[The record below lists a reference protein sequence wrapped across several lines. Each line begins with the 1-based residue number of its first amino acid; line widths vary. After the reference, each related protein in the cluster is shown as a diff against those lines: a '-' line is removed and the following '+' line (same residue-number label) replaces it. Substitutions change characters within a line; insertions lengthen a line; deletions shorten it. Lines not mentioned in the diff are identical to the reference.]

1 MKKVRKFVLSK
12 REKVLWLKVHA
23 INPDTM
29 HKDGPTSWELAA
41 IIHEASRKDYQYKFS
56 EEMMSDLIVGSYKNN
71 LNISPNKKLDKKE
84 DLEDFIIASLE
95 FLEDKDNL
103 KFFDP
108 SKKIGMQVSSNLLK
122 EGIIGRA
129 MPHGDILGLAPP
141 LCLNKSE
148 VDIIIA
154 GLKKSIDTV
163 YNSI

>member
-1 MKKVRKFVLSK
+1 MGVIKRELSMKKVRKFVLSK

-84 DLEDFIIASLE
+84 GLEDFIIASLE
-95 FLEDKDNL
+95 FLKVYKSSTTHENFINLIKKLTHIYKD
-103 KFFDP
+103 DV
-108 SKKIGMQVSSNLLK
+108 KK
-122 EGIIGRA
+122 
-129 MPHGDILGLAPP
+129 
-141 LCLNKSE
+141 
-148 VDIIIA
+148 
-154 GLKKSIDTV
+154 
-163 YNSI
+163 

>member
-84 DLEDFIIASLE
+84 GLEDFIIASLE
-95 FLEDKDNL
+95 FLKVYKSSTTHENFTNLIKKLTQIYKD
-103 KFFDP
+103 DV
-108 SKKIGMQVSSNLLK
+108 KK
-122 EGIIGRA
+122 
-129 MPHGDILGLAPP
+129 
-141 LCLNKSE
+141 
-148 VDIIIA
+148 
-154 GLKKSIDTV
+154 
-163 YNSI
+163 

>member
-1 MKKVRKFVLSK
+1 MGVIKRELSMKKVRKFVLSK

-84 DLEDFIIASLE
+84 GLEDFIISSLE
-95 FLEDKDNL
+95 FLKVYKSSTTHENFINLIKKLTHIYKD
-103 KFFDP
+103 DV
-108 SKKIGMQVSSNLLK
+108 KK
-122 EGIIGRA
+122 
-129 MPHGDILGLAPP
+129 
-141 LCLNKSE
+141 
-148 VDIIIA
+148 
-154 GLKKSIDTV
+154 
-163 YNSI
+163 

>member
-84 DLEDFIIASLE
+84 GLEVFIIASLE
-95 FLEDKDNL
+95 FLKVYKSSTTHENFINLIRKLTRIYKD
-103 KFFDP
+103 DV
-108 SKKIGMQVSSNLLK
+108 KK
-122 EGIIGRA
+122 
-129 MPHGDILGLAPP
+129 
-141 LCLNKSE
+141 
-148 VDIIIA
+148 
-154 GLKKSIDTV
+154 
-163 YNSI
+163 

>member
-1 MKKVRKFVLSK
+1 MGVIKRELSMKKVRKFVLSK

-84 DLEDFIIASLE
+84 GLEDFIIASLE
-95 FLEDKDNL
+95 FLKVYKSSTTHENFINLIRKLTHIYKD
-103 KFFDP
+103 DV
-108 SKKIGMQVSSNLLK
+108 KK
-122 EGIIGRA
+122 
-129 MPHGDILGLAPP
+129 
-141 LCLNKSE
+141 
-148 VDIIIA
+148 
-154 GLKKSIDTV
+154 
-163 YNSI
+163 

>member
-84 DLEDFIIASLE
+84 GLEDFIIASLE
-95 FLEDKDNL
+95 FLKVYKSSTAHENFINLIRKLTHIYKD
-103 KFFDP
+103 DV
-108 SKKIGMQVSSNLLK
+108 KK
-122 EGIIGRA
+122 
-129 MPHGDILGLAPP
+129 
-141 LCLNKSE
+141 
-148 VDIIIA
+148 
-154 GLKKSIDTV
+154 
-163 YNSI
+163 

>member
-84 DLEDFIIASLE
+84 GLEDFIIASLE
-95 FLEDKDNL
+95 FLKVYKSSTTHENFINLIRKLTHIYKDDVKN
-103 KFFDP
+103 
-108 SKKIGMQVSSNLLK
+108 
-122 EGIIGRA
+122 
-129 MPHGDILGLAPP
+129 
-141 LCLNKSE
+141 
-148 VDIIIA
+148 
-154 GLKKSIDTV
+154 
-163 YNSI
+163 

>member
-84 DLEDFIIASLE
+84 GLEDFIIASLE
-95 FLEDKDNL
+95 FLKVYKSSTAHENFTNLIRKLTLIYKD
-103 KFFDP
+103 DV
-108 SKKIGMQVSSNLLK
+108 KK
-122 EGIIGRA
+122 
-129 MPHGDILGLAPP
+129 
-141 LCLNKSE
+141 
-148 VDIIIA
+148 
-154 GLKKSIDTV
+154 
-163 YNSI
+163 

>member
-84 DLEDFIIASLE
+84 GLEDFIIASLE
-95 FLEDKDNL
+95 FLKVYKSSTTHENFINLIRKLTHIYKDDV
-103 KFFDP
+103 K
-108 SKKIGMQVSSNLLK
+108 
-122 EGIIGRA
+122 
-129 MPHGDILGLAPP
+129 
-141 LCLNKSE
+141 NK
-148 VDIIIA
+148 
-154 GLKKSIDTV
+154 
-163 YNSI
+163 

>member
-1 MKKVRKFVLSK
+1 MKKKFVLSK

-84 DLEDFIIASLE
+84 GLEDFIITSLE
-95 FLEDKDNL
+95 FLKVYKSSTTHENFINLIRKLTHIYKD
-103 KFFDP
+103 DV
-108 SKKIGMQVSSNLLK
+108 KK
-122 EGIIGRA
+122 
-129 MPHGDILGLAPP
+129 
-141 LCLNKSE
+141 
-148 VDIIIA
+148 
-154 GLKKSIDTV
+154 
-163 YNSI
+163 

>member
-71 LNISPNKKLDKKE
+71 LNISANKKLDKKE
-84 DLEDFIIASLE
+84 GLEDFIIASLE
-95 FLEDKDNL
+95 FLKVYKSSTTHENFINLIRKLTHIYKD
-103 KFFDP
+103 DV
-108 SKKIGMQVSSNLLK
+108 KK
-122 EGIIGRA
+122 
-129 MPHGDILGLAPP
+129 
-141 LCLNKSE
+141 
-148 VDIIIA
+148 
-154 GLKKSIDTV
+154 
-163 YNSI
+163 

>member
-84 DLEDFIIASLE
+84 GLEDFIIVSLE
-95 FLEDKDNL
+95 FLKVYKSSTAHENFINLIRKLTLIYKD
-103 KFFDP
+103 DV
-108 SKKIGMQVSSNLLK
+108 KK
-122 EGIIGRA
+122 
-129 MPHGDILGLAPP
+129 
-141 LCLNKSE
+141 
-148 VDIIIA
+148 
-154 GLKKSIDTV
+154 
-163 YNSI
+163 

>member
-1 MKKVRKFVLSK
+1 MGVIKRELSMKKVRKFVLSK

-84 DLEDFIIASLE
+84 GLEDFIIASLE
-95 FLEDKDNL
+95 FLKVYKSSTTHENFINLIRKLTLIYKD
-103 KFFDP
+103 DV
-108 SKKIGMQVSSNLLK
+108 KK
-122 EGIIGRA
+122 
-129 MPHGDILGLAPP
+129 
-141 LCLNKSE
+141 
-148 VDIIIA
+148 
-154 GLKKSIDTV
+154 
-163 YNSI
+163 

>member
-1 MKKVRKFVLSK
+1 MGVIKRELSMKKVRKFVLSK

-84 DLEDFIIASLE
+84 GLEDFIIASLE
-95 FLEDKDNL
+95 FLKVYKSSTTHENFINLIKKLTHIYKEDV
-103 KFFDP
+103 
-108 SKKIGMQVSSNLLK
+108 KK
-122 EGIIGRA
+122 
-129 MPHGDILGLAPP
+129 
-141 LCLNKSE
+141 
-148 VDIIIA
+148 
-154 GLKKSIDTV
+154 
-163 YNSI
+163 

>member
-29 HKDGPTSWELAA
+29 HKVGPTSWELAA

-84 DLEDFIIASLE
+84 GLEDFIIASLE
-95 FLEDKDNL
+95 FLKVY
-103 KFFDP
+103 K
-108 SKKIGMQVSSNLLK
+108 SSTAHENFINFLVCDSLL
-122 EGIIGRA
+122 I
-129 MPHGDILGLAPP
+129 
-141 LCLNKSE
+141 NFS
-148 VDIIIA
+148 
-154 GLKKSIDTV
+154 
-163 YNSI
+163 

>member
-84 DLEDFIIASLE
+84 GLEDFIIASLE
-95 FLEDKDNL
+95 FLKVYKSSTTHKNFINLIRKLTHIYKD
-103 KFFDP
+103 DV
-108 SKKIGMQVSSNLLK
+108 KK
-122 EGIIGRA
+122 
-129 MPHGDILGLAPP
+129 
-141 LCLNKSE
+141 
-148 VDIIIA
+148 
-154 GLKKSIDTV
+154 
-163 YNSI
+163 

>member
-71 LNISPNKKLDKKE
+71 LNIPPNKKLDKKE
-84 DLEDFIIASLE
+84 GLEDFIIASLE
-95 FLEDKDNL
+95 FLKVYKSSTAHENFINLIRKLTHIYKD
-103 KFFDP
+103 DV
-108 SKKIGMQVSSNLLK
+108 KK
-122 EGIIGRA
+122 
-129 MPHGDILGLAPP
+129 
-141 LCLNKSE
+141 
-148 VDIIIA
+148 
-154 GLKKSIDTV
+154 
-163 YNSI
+163 

>member
-71 LNISPNKKLDKKE
+71 LNISPNKKFKDKKVALNYIKKE
-84 DLEDFIIASLE
+84 QKKLLIKIY
-95 FLEDKDNL
+95 
-103 KFFDP
+103 
-108 SKKIGMQVSSNLLK
+108 SK
-122 EGIIGRA
+122 
-129 MPHGDILGLAPP
+129 
-141 LCLNKSE
+141 
-148 VDIIIA
+148 
-154 GLKKSIDTV
+154 
-163 YNSI
+163 

>member
-95 FLEDKDNL
+95 FLKVFKSSTTHENFINLIRKLTHIYKD
-103 KFFDP
+103 DV
-108 SKKIGMQVSSNLLK
+108 KK
-122 EGIIGRA
+122 
-129 MPHGDILGLAPP
+129 
-141 LCLNKSE
+141 
-148 VDIIIA
+148 
-154 GLKKSIDTV
+154 
-163 YNSI
+163 

>member
-84 DLEDFIIASLE
+84 GLEDFIIASLE
-95 FLEDKDNL
+95 FLKVYKSSTRHENFINLIKKLTHIYKD
-103 KFFDP
+103 DV
-108 SKKIGMQVSSNLLK
+108 KK
-122 EGIIGRA
+122 
-129 MPHGDILGLAPP
+129 
-141 LCLNKSE
+141 
-148 VDIIIA
+148 
-154 GLKKSIDTV
+154 
-163 YNSI
+163 

>member
-84 DLEDFIIASLE
+84 GLEDFIIES
-95 FLEDKDNL
+95 L
-103 KFFDP
+103 KFLKVYKSSTTHENLINLIRKLTHIYKDDV
-108 SKKIGMQVSSNLLK
+108 KK
-122 EGIIGRA
+122 
-129 MPHGDILGLAPP
+129 
-141 LCLNKSE
+141 
-148 VDIIIA
+148 
-154 GLKKSIDTV
+154 
-163 YNSI
+163 

>member
-23 INPDTM
+23 INPDSM

-84 DLEDFIIASLE
+84 GLEDFIIASLE
-95 FLEDKDNL
+95 FLKVYKSSTTHENFTNLIKKLTQIYKD
-103 KFFDP
+103 DV
-108 SKKIGMQVSSNLLK
+108 KK
-122 EGIIGRA
+122 
-129 MPHGDILGLAPP
+129 
-141 LCLNKSE
+141 
-148 VDIIIA
+148 
-154 GLKKSIDTV
+154 
-163 YNSI
+163 

>member
-23 INPDTM
+23 INPNTM

-84 DLEDFIIASLE
+84 GLEDFIIASLE
-95 FLEDKDNL
+95 FLKVYKSSTTHENFINLIRKLTHIYKDDV
-103 KFFDP
+103 K
-108 SKKIGMQVSSNLLK
+108 
-122 EGIIGRA
+122 
-129 MPHGDILGLAPP
+129 
-141 LCLNKSE
+141 NK
-148 VDIIIA
+148 
-154 GLKKSIDTV
+154 
-163 YNSI
+163 

>member
-84 DLEDFIIASLE
+84 GLEDFIISSLE
-95 FLEDKDNL
+95 FLKVYKSSTTHENFINLIKKLTHIYKD
-103 KFFDP
+103 DV
-108 SKKIGMQVSSNLLK
+108 KK
-122 EGIIGRA
+122 
-129 MPHGDILGLAPP
+129 
-141 LCLNKSE
+141 
-148 VDIIIA
+148 
-154 GLKKSIDTV
+154 
-163 YNSI
+163 